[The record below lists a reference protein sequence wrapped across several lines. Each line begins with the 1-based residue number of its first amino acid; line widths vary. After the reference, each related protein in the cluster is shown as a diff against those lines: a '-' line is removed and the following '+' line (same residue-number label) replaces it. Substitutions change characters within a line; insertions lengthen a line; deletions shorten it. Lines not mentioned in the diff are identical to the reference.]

1 MKETVRGEEFTVSKK
16 NHPTGM
22 YGYKPKS
29 KEPVAGSSPNSEEN
43 QLIVE
48 EKLHVHQQT
57 SRKMLSVCV

>member
-1 MKETVRGEEFTVSKK
+1 
-16 NHPTGM
+16 M

-48 EKLHVHQQT
+48 EKLHVHQQP